1 MSAFGGA
8 DWTCWDDIITG
19 VWRATDQFLCDTE
32 CIANV
37 VYLGANEY
45 RRARLHAPSSISPA
59 GGGNEYQRLC
69 GLRIVRV
76 NEPRYFA
83 VGL

>member
-1 MSAFGGA
+1 MPLNGGDEEHTA
-8 DWTCWDDIITG
+8 ESDG
-19 VWRATDQFLCDTE
+19 VPMT
-32 CIANV
+32 V
-37 VYLGANEY
+37 
-45 RRARLHAPSSISPA
+45 
-59 GGGNEYQRLC
+59 GGSNEYQRLC